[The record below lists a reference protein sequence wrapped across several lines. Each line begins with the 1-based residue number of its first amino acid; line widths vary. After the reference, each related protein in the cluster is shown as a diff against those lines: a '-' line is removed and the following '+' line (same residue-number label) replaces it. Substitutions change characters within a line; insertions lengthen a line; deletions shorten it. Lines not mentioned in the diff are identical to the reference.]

1 MATLN
6 TNSQPAPFGSNAAVA
21 DPDLAHATFLG
32 ASVANFTVNADWS
45 GQSGKCTIKLVEDDL
60 LDQKFAIPTIGS
72 PQFFKLLNTS
82 GGTVFQ
88 FNGIVESVS
97 RDISPDSG
105 KIYTVVLASPSKILS
120 NVMIVTNKY
129 AGYGYGQEG
138 IARFMSIDGYY
149 DIDGAPSGYVYTGG
163 GGGTPSSIANSG
175 FHNSGDYQFGTNNQA
190 VKWTN
195 YYNILN
201 VFGGF
206 ENESAGLKNMTF
218 KGFGAADSNDE
229 GMRFDRV
236 CFALHELI
244 NDTNSVEN
252 QKYYGSNIVHG
263 TDTYNICGPTFN
275 IYYYGLD
282 VYGLLSQLQNVLPY
296 DFRIS
301 GGNIT
306 LLDFIGQIATAA
318 NMEYYIELTETA
330 YTSGINTD
338 YSNTGYGPYDGTTN
352 IFTLDKSWTNSVLGG
367 VISVRFSAKNSTAN
381 CTHPF
386 SSIAYDLIGL
396 EKPNFG
402 DYGTTGSGIH
412 PGLQPTGYS
421 GPMDADYTL
430 GGTRSSKPYGGKFPY
445 TTSGDY
451 DNGDSLSYHLNR
463 LTSASVS
470 LQATDGVATKM
481 VVGDYQS
488 RMVTIPR
495 NYVYHYWGDIAFM
508 DLAANICNSGA
519 LSSEQALA
527 VATRA
532 IPVITQQLNANDI
545 DEFIL
550 IDTQDI
556 FSSGSVPGAVVH
568 GVYLASL
575 LEIRLAMTDA
585 QTWEDYL
592 RMFKPVKLKNIHL
605 HLGVNFDTALST
617 SKDWINQKDPNN
629 LTEGYVTAESKAAV
643 GSPLHLTP
651 TNINRI
657 STNKKFDVDASGCAT
672 SGSGVASGNHLI
684 YHDDTK
690 AWEAFYKIHS
700 KIKNV
705 GDTHYGK
712 SWYVPMPFMTTKLTS
727 NSENLIG
734 NFVRSW
740 DISDSAYIEPLA
752 FTKLEAPQSST
763 FIQDGKVKPYVNWE
777 HSFYADETNG
787 RSGVYEDIFTSQITT
802 FKDNQKFAFDFSEF
816 DQKSIVF
823 SNICATGDNTQAV
836 TLVHTS
842 PENVDASY
850 SFVPHNYFSVYNRN
864 LIPFNTIDSGVFNYV
879 LPSGTG
885 GIPNQPLATLYG
897 AVFGNGIATPITE
910 DLSEKLKARAVLESG
925 VIALKGL
932 TFRDNGTD
940 SYPFIRVTTNR
951 VYHPFTIP
959 KDREST
965 NVPQLASAMSMLI
978 PGISGCKTNKMF
990 DSINSMSFFEWQA
1003 FPATIPPK
1011 TIGIPQRSNRYVY
1024 GPWISDYTIKWAGKV
1039 EYEQNDNLRPE
1050 NYLLPVFGGFP
1061 TIPSYGPTIGS
1072 TISGFQGMNLAGQ
1085 AYANA
1090 IDNFD
1095 LFAAEQGTIT
1105 IPGAPLVMNIA
1116 DALLGG
1122 PLVTDISVNI
1132 KPDGLETTYNFRTYA
1147 PRAGRTNRD
1156 FIKRLE
1162 KVSNTIKNMGRK

>member
-352 IFTLDKSWTNSVLGG
+352 IFTLDQSWTNSILGG
-367 VISVRFSAKNSTAN
+367 VISVRFSAKNSTAD
-381 CTHPF
+381 CTRPF

-396 EKPNFG
+396 EKPDFG

-556 FSSGSVPGAVVH
+556 FSSGSVSGAVVH